1 MIEGRYFDAQELLLM
16 HSAKVDGPGD
26 SASICFKAYQLT
38 EDSEYLYEHS
48 RFRAVFENLLALR
61 YLVKAPKGY
70 VPTEEGL
77 AVLEIS
83 VAWHTAILRKIR

>member
-16 HSAKVDGPGD
+16 HSARTFGPRD
-26 SASICFKAYQLT
+26 SDTICFAAYIAS
-38 EDSEYLYEHS
+38 EDAYVYVHS

-61 YLVKAPKGY
+61 YLVKTPKGY

-77 AVLEIS
+77 ATLES
-83 VAWHTAILRKIR
+83 SLKWHTAILRKIR